1 MTEETT
7 RARRRAPLGFFLGL
21 VVALCLVA
29 TLVSLHFRRRDD
41 VSWGRIHQDLTVIN
55 AALERYQA
63 DKGSLPQGDSLDF
76 LVPEYLPAVPDDPW
90 GRPYI
95 YLNNGKQPL
104 LVTFGQDGERGGQGI
119 EQDHN
124 QFDGHAP

>member
-1 MTEETT
+1 MSEETT
-7 RARRRAPLGFFLGL
+7 RARRQAPLGFFLGL
-21 VVALCLVA
+21 AVALCLVA
-29 TLVSLHFRRRDD
+29 TLVTLHFRKRDD
-41 VSWGRIHQDLTVIN
+41 ASWGPIHRDLNLIS
-55 AALERYQA
+55 AALQRYQA

-119 EQDHN
+119 EEDHN
-124 QFDGHAP
+124 QLDGHSP

>member
-7 RARRRAPLGFFLGL
+7 RARRRTPLGLFLGMG
-21 VVALCLVA
+21 AGLCLVVM
-29 TLVSLHFRRRDD
+29 LVSLHFRRRDD
-41 VSWGRIHQDLTVIN
+41 VSWVRIHEDFAVIN
-55 AALERYQA
+55 AALKRYQA
-63 DKGSLPQGDSLDF
+63 DKGSLPQGDSLEF
-76 LVPEYLPAVPDDPW
+76 LVPDYAPSVPADPW

-95 YLNNGKQPL
+95 FLNNGKEPL

-124 QFDGHAP
+124 QFDGHGH